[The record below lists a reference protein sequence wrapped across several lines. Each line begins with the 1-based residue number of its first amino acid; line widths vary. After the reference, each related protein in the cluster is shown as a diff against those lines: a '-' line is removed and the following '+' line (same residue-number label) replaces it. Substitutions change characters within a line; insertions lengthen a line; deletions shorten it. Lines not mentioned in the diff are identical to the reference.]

1 MENDFA
7 ILYMKTSHAS
17 ITPARPHQLRVIF
30 VAYHDHPFIH
40 PVEIKVRHL
49 IGFKGK
55 WQYIFLFSCLKEHLK
70 PYIKLFYRFF
80 ISCLLLQIF

>member
-1 MENDFA
+1 MHNSRSVNSMF
-7 ILYMKTSHAS
+7 SS
-17 ITPARPHQLRVIF
+17 LRMLKDV
-30 VAYHDHPFIH
+30 
-40 PVEIKVRHL
+40 
-49 IGFKGK
+49 KGK